1 MGEEKLE
8 ISLPAELVE
17 RIDKI
22 CKLLG
27 FRSREEV
34 VVVAVRRL
42 VDRYKVLA
50 VRIGGTGD

>member
-1 MGEEKLE
+1 LGEEKLE